1 MSCIGGGFSMFLE
14 KVQGLIRKNE
24 LDGFF
29 VQNPSDVLY
38 LTGVS
43 FETDITILVPA
54 SGHASLL
61 VSPLD
66 YQMAAEL
73 IHDPLIDII
82 KVAPPKKTSEML
94 QELVKASQGKKWGFD
109 DNHTVVR
116 QYISLKKTLPDIEFV
131 EKGNIFVEARIF
143 KDPAEIEKI
152 RVAAAIADIGFLQA
166 PHLLKPGRT
175 EIEVA
180 AELEYIMKKKGSEK
194 VAFDTIVA
202 SGPRS
207 WFPHGTAT
215 SRRIEKGDIVTIDM
229 GATSSGYRADTT
241 RTFIVG
247 KGSET
252 VKNIVNLVNDAEKWG
267 INAVQVG
274 KTGKDIDTACRTYL
288 AERGYNDDFFVHST
302 GHGVG
307 IDIHED
313 PSVSR
318 LGERPL
324 EEGMVITIEPGIYV
338 PGKGGARTEDTVV
351 VQKGKPLV
359 LSKAPIIYY

>member
-1 MSCIGGGFSMFLE
+1 MFLD

-29 VQNPSDVLY
+29 VQNPSDILY
-38 LTGVS
+38 LTGVH
-43 FETDITILVPA
+43 FETDLTILVPA
-54 SGHASLL
+54 NGHASLL
-61 VSPLD
+61 ISPLD
-66 YQMAAEL
+66 FQMAVEL

-82 KVAPPKKTSEML
+82 KVAPPKKTSEVL
-94 QELVKASQGKKWGFD
+94 QELVKGIQGKKWGFD
-109 DNHTVVR
+109 DNHTTVR
-116 QYISLKKTLPDIEFV
+116 QHAALKKALSDIEFV
-131 EKGNIFVEARIF
+131 EKGEIFVEARIY

-152 RVAAAIADIGFLQA
+152 QAAAAIADAAFMQV
-166 PHLLKPGRT
+166 PRLLKSGRT
-175 EIEVA
+175 ENEVA
-180 AELEYIMKKKGSEK
+180 AELEYLIKKKGSEK

-215 SRRIEKGDIVTIDM
+215 NRRIEKGDIVTIDM
-229 GATSSGYRADTT
+229 GATFNGYRADTT

-247 KGSET
+247 KGCET
-252 VKNIVNLVNDAEKWG
+252 ARKIVNLVNDAQKFGVE
-267 INAVQVG
+267 AVQIG
-274 KTGKDIDTACRTYL
+274 KTGKDIDDACRTYL

-313 PSVSR
+313 PSISR

-324 EEGMVITIEPGIYV
+324 EEGMVITVEPGIYV

-359 LSKAPIIYY
+359 LTKAPIIYY